1 MPTRLDQSSC
11 VCYNNFLFRIKMR
24 VKPPRDSYGLR
35 ASDWPFSVETMFAF
49 PVFAWPFSVET
60 MFVFPVFACQPADD
74 THKSRSFSFARQC
87 SLFHSWLELSC
98 YAGTT
103 HLCWKKC
110 WADLVSECSIVCFA
124 VFDMSVVD
132 RPLYH
137 LLSQNLLLMEV
148 DPGKF
153 TAVVVI
159 LSHIVR
165 SWFSSGTVDI
175 SVIQG
180 ELASFRTEVLRAEH
194 TVRLANQALAECV
207 DTLSVHSWIF
217 RTLGLFICLAII
229 GVSLWWIQFRHLLAK
244 TSRVEIEKDI
254 IISSAASPVVSPVDQ
269 VSEKQQNFKPGPGS
283 QLRSGPVRPSD
294 LRRLADQHG
303 C

>member
-110 WADLVSECSIVCFA
+110 WADLVSECSIYIYIYI
-124 VFDMSVVD
+124 
-132 RPLYH
+132 LYYIYCIIYIIYYIIYIY
-137 LLSQNLLLMEV
+137 
-148 DPGKF
+148 
-153 TAVVVI
+153 I
-159 LSHIVR
+159 LYIVY
-165 SWFSSGTVDI
+165 
-175 SVIQG
+175 IQ
-180 ELASFRTEVLRAEH
+180 ST
-194 TVRLANQALAECV
+194 Q
-207 DTLSVHSWIF
+207 I
-217 RTLGLFICLAII
+217 
-229 GVSLWWIQFRHLLAK
+229 
-244 TSRVEIEKDI
+244 
-254 IISSAASPVVSPVDQ
+254 
-269 VSEKQQNFKPGPGS
+269 
-283 QLRSGPVRPSD
+283 
-294 LRRLADQHG
+294 
-303 C
+303 